1 MRTFGQKCSGV
12 LGALCILTSPAMAQG
27 RGGFGGGLMLYT
39 NPGIQKELKFSEE
52 QTTKVADVVKD
63 LREKYQDKIQAARE
77 SQDRDEMMKLQRE
90 QTADA
95 KKLMADILKPEQA
108 KRFDQ
113 ISLQQ
118 RGAMAFADAEVA
130 KKLSLTDDQK
140 TKIKDI
146 SDDSMSKQRE
156 LAQGFQDDREGT
168 LKKMA
173 DLRKETLG
181 KVSALLSDDQKK
193 SWKDMTGEPFEVTFP
208 PRGN

>member
-1 MRTFGQKCSGV
+1 MRTFGRSV
-12 LGALCILTSPAMAQG
+12 LALGALCILTSPAMAQG

-39 NPGIQKELKFSEE
+39 NPGIQKELKFSEA

-63 LREKYQDKIQAARE
+63 LREKYQDKLQAARE

-95 KKLMADILKPEQA
+95 KKLMADILKPEQV

-146 SDDSMSKQRE
+146 SDDSMGKQRE
-156 LAQGFQDDREGT
+156 LFQGLQDDREGT
-168 LKKMA
+168 MKKLA

-193 SWKDMTGEPFEVTFP
+193 TWKDMTGEPFEVTFP
-208 PRGN
+208 PRNN